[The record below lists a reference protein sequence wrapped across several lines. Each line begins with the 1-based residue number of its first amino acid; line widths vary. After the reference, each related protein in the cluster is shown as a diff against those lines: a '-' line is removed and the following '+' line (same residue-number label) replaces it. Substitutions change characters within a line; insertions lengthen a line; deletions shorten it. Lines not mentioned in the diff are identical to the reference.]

1 MENLITILQKLS
13 VLNRDNGHVFTD
25 TSRLDAIEELMQGSK
40 YKIAN
45 TDGLFRMYSQVPVDQ
60 ITGPVLIVS
69 SHVDCE
75 YHITK
80 CFTKHVDE
88 NTLLGT
94 FDNSITNAAIV
105 YLMLSGNLPE
115 NVLVAFTGDE
125 EENSRGALG
134 VSRFIKDHKLDVLN
148 IFVLDVTEEGWKTG
162 ADFTVENDFW
172 DDNCGKQIVQ
182 LARNSGYKWNYV
194 PGEPDEIP
202 DYIPNDLIIH
212 IEAYA
217 DESWDYDEEDLPC
230 FSLCL
235 PTKGEMHCNDG
246 ILARAES
253 FARYTEILRR
263 MLTELR

>member
-1 MENLITILQKLS
+1 MSVNGITTSIASSIVSYRTENGI
-13 VLNRDNGHVFTD
+13 FD
-25 TSRLDAIEELMQGSK
+25 TIEELMQGSK

-115 NVLVAFTGDE
+115 NLDGPPLFPG
-125 EENSRGALG
+125 RGAALHLG
-134 VSRFIKDHKLDVLN
+134 VAHRHQRNPQLPPQAK
-148 IFVLDVTEEGWKTG
+148 G
-162 ADFTVENDFW
+162 AGGAAF
-172 DDNCGKQIVQ
+172 CIG
-182 LARNSGYKWNYV
+182 R
-194 PGEPDEIP
+194 
-202 DYIPNDLIIH
+202 
-212 IEAYA
+212 
-217 DESWDYDEEDLPC
+217 
-230 FSLCL
+230 
-235 PTKGEMHCNDG
+235 
-246 ILARAES
+246 
-253 FARYTEILRR
+253 
-263 MLTELR
+263 